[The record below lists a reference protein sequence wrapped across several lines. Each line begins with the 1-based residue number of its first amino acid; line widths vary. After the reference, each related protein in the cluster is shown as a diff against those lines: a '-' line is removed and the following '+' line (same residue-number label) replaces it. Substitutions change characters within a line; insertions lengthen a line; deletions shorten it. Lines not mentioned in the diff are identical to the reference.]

1 MSLPEPDKPFPA
13 PMAQSSSHPESSE
26 PTLSTNPTRP
36 PFRQSTRVITPVKT
50 HPLYIRPNNTPAGLW
65 QVRVLPPK
73 LDELRDPNQ
82 RDRKLR
88 GPRRNH
94 QKRKRAVVNNSDESS
109 EANSDSGVAIMDLA
123 QDSDEHNSKMEPPT
137 KKTQG
142 LAISEFDDVVLYFEP
157 PERAKGHTKGKKLFY
172 KCKWCPKTYKRGEH
186 TRSNLR
192 VHRDGGV
199 GRSACPGRNTAIR
212 TAGANLPKSW
222 KDSPSREHSGFN
234 Q

>member
-50 HPLYIRPNNTPAGLW
+50 HPLYIRPNNDTRRSLAGQSATSEIGRSSHSQITPLKSTHARASGSKSKR
-65 QVRVLPPK
+65 QK
-73 LDELRDPNQ
+73 A
-82 RDRKLR
+82 
-88 GPRRNH
+88 PRSAAKSP
-94 QKRKRAVVNNSDESS
+94 KRKRAVVNNSDESS

-157 PERAKGHTKGKKLFY
+157 PERAKGHVRLL
-172 KCKWCPKTYKRGEH
+172 
-186 TRSNLR
+186 SN
-192 VHRDGGV
+192 
-199 GRSACPGRNTAIR
+199 
-212 TAGANLPKSW
+212 
-222 KDSPSREHSGFN
+222 
-234 Q
+234 